1 MTMPLDAIT
10 SPALAAVRHGFMT
23 RRGGVSTGIWEG
35 LNCGPGSADDAAA
48 VAENRARVAAHFDIP
63 PDHLWSLHQVHSP
76 DVVMVAGPQVL
87 SPRAKADAMVTA
99 TPGVALGVLT
109 ADCAPVLFADAQAGV
124 VGAAHSG
131 WKGALGGVLE
141 ATVEAMEKLGAERS
155 RITVTIGPTISQ
167 RVYEVGPEFVER
179 FLDEDVEYS
188 RHFAGGEG
196 ARAMFDLPGFAL
208 SRLRAA
214 GVGSAEWT
222 GHCTYSDPHRFYSY
236 RRTTHRGESDYGRLI
251 SVIRL

>member
-48 VAENRARVAAHFDIP
+48 VADNRERVAAHFDVP

-76 DVVMVAGPQVL
+76 DVVTVAGPQGP

-141 ATVEAMEKLGAERS
+141 ATIEAMERVGAERS
-155 RITVTIGPTISQ
+155 RIAATIGPTISQ
-167 RVYEVGPEFVER
+167 RAYEVGPEFVER
-179 FLDEDVEYS
+179 FLDENPDHS
-188 RHFAGGEG
+188 RYFAGGEG
-196 ARAMFDLPGFAL
+196 DRAMFDLPGFAL

-251 SVIRL
+251 AVIRL

>member
-1 MTMPLDAIT
+1 MTMPPDAIT
-10 SPALAAVRHGFMT
+10 SPALSAVRHGFMT
-23 RRGGVSTGIWEG
+23 RKGGVSTGIWEG
-35 LNCGPGSADDAAA
+35 LNCGPGSADEAAA
-48 VAENRARVAAHFDIP
+48 VAENRGRVAAHFGVS

-76 DVVMVAGPQVL
+76 DVVTVAGPQGPP
-87 SPRAKADAMVTA
+87 PRSRADAMVTA

-109 ADCAPVLFADAQAGV
+109 ADCAPVLFVDPQAGV

-141 ATVEAMEKLGAERS
+141 ATIEAMEQLGAERS
-155 RITVTIGPTISQ
+155 RIAATVGPTISQ
-167 RVYEVGPEFVER
+167 RAYEVGPEFVER
-179 FLDEDVEYS
+179 FLDEDPENS
-188 RHFAGGEG
+188 RHFAGGKG
-196 ARAMFDLPGFAL
+196 DRAMFDLPGFAL

-222 GHCTYSDPHRFYSY
+222 GHCTYSDPDRFYSY

-251 SVIRL
+251 AVIRL